1 MTLKANIMTGL
12 FGTQVMES
20 ITNPDHCMQYAM
32 DLAGGLRR
40 ELPQELVQHAD
51 LVQQLAASV
60 EFSDAR
66 IVGHM
71 HQGVGGGASA
81 KWGAGVNATGRAEGG
96 VMIDKVVDG
105 VEADRIR
112 RALMGGRSAA

>member
-1 MTLKANIMTGL
+1 MTLKANVMTGL

-20 ITNPDHCMQYAM
+20 ISNPDHCMQYAM

-40 ELPQELVQHAD
+40 ELPADLVQHAD

-60 EFSDAR
+60 EFSEAR

-81 KWGAGVNATGRAEGG
+81 KWGAGVKATGRAEGG
-96 VMIDKVVDG
+96 MMIDKAVEG
-105 VEADRIR
+105 SEADRIR
-112 RALMGGRSAA
+112 RALVGGRSAA